1 MAPCSLFWSLW
12 IPIWSVKTLQ
22 KLIEAS
28 VASAGSMCDQWS
40 GSADKQLH
48 TSHSGSLIHWSVIIC
63 YLSRSNEREWLQRL
77 EPCGILIPHRWSVN
91 TWVSR
96 HSSLS
101 FCYVKK
107 KKKKKRLQNR
117 RRLKK
122 SVWGQTRCTASV
134 CIIQGERL
142 RSQHIS
148 DAPRS
153 VWINQRR
160 VRRRRC

>member
-101 FCYVKK
+101 FCYVQ
-107 KKKKKRLQNR
+107 KKRKEEEASAEQTTF
-117 RRLKK
+117 KK
-122 SVWGQTRCTASV
+122 ISLRSNSVH
-134 CIIQGERL
+134 RL
-142 RSQHIS
+142 RVHYSGGTSEITTHL
-148 DAPRS
+148 
-153 VWINQRR
+153 
-160 VRRRRC
+160 RCAS